1 MAKILER
8 SQARYDTDLLAWA
21 ERQAAHLRAGQL
33 DRLDVEH
40 LIEELEAMA
49 GKLRREL
56 KNRMRVLLAHLL
68 KWQAQPK
75 RRSRSWAATIAEQRD
90 QIAALLEE
98 NPSLWQDLPEVA
110 RSVYPRAVRLAA
122 IETGLPRQNFP
133 PELPYAAEQIL
144 GDDLADAG
152 A

>member
-1 MAKILER
+1 M
-8 SQARYDTDLLAWA
+8 
-21 ERQAAHLRAGQL
+21 
-33 DRLDVEH
+33 EH

-122 IETGLPRQNFP
+122 IETGLPRQDFP
-133 PELPYAAEQIL
+133 PELPYPAEQIL